1 MDFMQLMTL
10 QLNHVLFSRQMM
22 VLMLLQ
28 KSANVYLNLVAAA
41 VKIKVIYTNSGLFTM
56 QHTMTNVWHSFATGK
71 PGSCG
76 LPDLYS
82 HVSSKKHC
90 KIDADC
96 EGRKKC
102 CYRVNGRVCAH
113 PVAEGMILAKLVIHL
128 GN

>member
-1 MDFMQLMTL
+1 MTL
-10 QLNHVLFSRQMM
+10 I
-22 VLMLLQ
+22 LLQ

-41 VKIKVIYTNSGLFTM
+41 VKIKVIYTNSELFTM

-76 LPDLYS
+76 LPELYS

-113 PVAEGMILAKLVIHL
+113 PVAEGMILAKLIIHL